1 MSKKLEE
8 KQRRR
13 LAEERRRD
21 ELKKAHRR
29 RNLVTAG
36 IATLV
41 AVGVVAAVI
50 FQREQE
56 EAATANVGV
65 SEAEADCGGVQEH
78 EQQGQDHIPVGTPH
92 EPYEGDAPSSGPHY
106 ASPDGPVQPG
116 FYDEAIPPEG
126 PVHNLEHGQIVIWY
140 SPNAPQEVI
149 DDIELVTE
157 QEEFATVAVPY
168 TGLQTDKNFVLAA
181 WTVTQA
187 CDAVSQ
193 TVIEEFRRSFQGV
206 KGPEPLTPRFEG

>member
-13 LAEERRRD
+13 LAEERRRE
-21 ELKKAHRR
+21 ELKKATRR
-29 RNLVTAG
+29 RNLVTAA

-41 AVGVVAAVI
+41 AVGVIAAVV

-56 EAATANVGV
+56 EAALENVGV
-65 SEAEADCGGVQEH
+65 SESAAGCEGVQEH
-78 EQQGQDHIPVGTPH
+78 ESQGADHIGVGAPH

-106 ASPDGPVQPG
+106 AAPDGPVQAG
-116 FYDEAIPPEG
+116 FYDEPIPPEG

-140 SPNAPQEVI
+140 DPGAPEDVI
-149 DDIELVTE
+149 ADIELITE
-157 QEEFATVAVPY
+157 QEEQATVALPY
-168 TGLQTDKNFVLAA
+168 AGLQTDKNFVLSA

-187 CDAVSQ
+187 CDEVSQ
-193 TVIEEFRRSFQGV
+193 VVVDEFRRAYQGV
-206 KGPEPLTPRFEG
+206 TGPEKFTPRFEG

>member
-29 RNLVTAG
+29 RNLVTAS

-41 AVGVVAAVI
+41 AVGVVAAVV
-50 FQREQE
+50 FQKQQE
-56 EAATANVGV
+56 EKRTANVGV
-65 SEAEADCGGVQEH
+65 AEQEAGCSGVQERE
-78 EQQGQDHIPVGTPH
+78 EQGRDHIAVGTPH

-106 ASPDGPVQPG
+106 APPDGPVQPG
-116 FYDEAIPPEG
+116 FYDEPLPPEG
-126 PVHNLEHGQIVIWY
+126 PIHNMEHGQIVIWY
-140 SPNAPQEVI
+140 SPDAPQDVI
-149 DDIELVTE
+149 DDLELATE

-168 TGLQTDKNFVLAA
+168 SGLQTDKNFVLAA

-187 CDAVSQ
+187 CDQVSQ
-193 TVIEEFRRSFQGV
+193 AVLDEFRTSYQGV
-206 KGPEPLTPRFEG
+206 TGPEKLTPRFEG

>member
-13 LAEERRRD
+13 LAEERRRE

-56 EAATANVGV
+56 EARIANVGV
-65 SEAEADCGGVQEH
+65 SEREAGCSGVQEH
-78 EQQGQDHIPVGTPH
+78 ESQGADHIPVGTAH

-106 ASPDGPVQPG
+106 APPDGPVQPG
-116 FYDEAIPPEG
+116 FYDEPLPPEG
-126 PVHNLEHGQIVIWY
+126 PIHNLEHGQIVIWY
-140 SPNAPQEVI
+140 SPDAPPDVI
-149 DDIELVTE
+149 SDIELATE
-157 QEEFATVAVPY
+157 QEEFHTVAVPY
-168 TGLQTDKNFVLAA
+168 TGLQTDKNFVLTA
-181 WTVTQA
+181 WTVTQS
-187 CDAVSQ
+187 CDEVSQ
-193 TVIEEFRRSFQGV
+193 AVFDEFRGAYQGV
-206 KGPEPLTPRFEG
+206 TGPEKLTPRFEG